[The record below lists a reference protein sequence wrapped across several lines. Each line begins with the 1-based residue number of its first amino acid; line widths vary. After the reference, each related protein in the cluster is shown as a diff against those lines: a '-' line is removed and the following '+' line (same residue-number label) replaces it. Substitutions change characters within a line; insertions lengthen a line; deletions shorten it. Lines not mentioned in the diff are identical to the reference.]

1 MNAWK
6 ISTLGLAMVLS
17 LVVGRDMVRGA
28 GAEPQPHMK
37 AALGSLETAH
47 AQLQKATPDKG
58 GHRVKALELVGQAI
72 EEVKKGIAFDNKR

>member
-6 ISTLGLAMVLS
+6 ISTLDS
-17 LVVGRDMVRGA
+17 PWCCRWWWVVTWCGCR
-28 GAEPQPHMK
+28 AEPQPHMK
-37 AALGSLETAH
+37 AALALLETAH

-72 EEVKKGIAFDNKR
+72 EEVKKGIAFDNKH